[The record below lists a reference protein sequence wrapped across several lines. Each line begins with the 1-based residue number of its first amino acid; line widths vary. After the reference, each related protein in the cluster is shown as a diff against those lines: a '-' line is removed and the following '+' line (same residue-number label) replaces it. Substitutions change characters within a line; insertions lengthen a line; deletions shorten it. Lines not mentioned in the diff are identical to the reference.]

1 MDPTLLPPDPTA
13 PSGGQTELKAQSGV
27 GLSDA
32 QLSLSRRQTL
42 DLVNRLH
49 STGVQV
55 DIDLPQIVV
64 VGQQSSGKSSLIESV
79 SGITLP
85 RAAGTYSKGQ
95 PLGQA
100 RNEPFGPIIYDKA
113 EVEDRV
119 RRAQRAILSPSKPR
133 RQFLEGDI
141 DDFSEKSE
149 LSFSRNVVSLSIS
162 GPEVADLSFCD
173 LPGLIASVGTG
184 RGASSDIGLVEGL
197 IKSYI
202 TKPSCIIL
210 LTVACETDFENQGAY
225 RLAKLHDP
233 DGKRTIG
240 VLTKPDRIPTGEEK
254 GWIDFIRNEREP
266 LENNWYCVK
275 QPSSS
280 DLKQKITWHGARQ
293 REEEYFAGTSPWS
306 ELDPIFH
313 KYLRTRNL
321 VDRLSSVLSDLIA
334 KRLPEIQEELEK
346 SILETQKNLAALPPP
361 PSTDPFN
368 DMAALIYSFNA
379 DLHRHVMGIPDK
391 DGLLQAIRPV
401 QQRFRV
407 AIRGTAPL
415 FIPLARASSSRFTL
429 PPVRFLDNEEES
441 IAREEE
447 VEEAGGLCDMETP
460 EEYFTSSAEMAC
472 SPEHETKEREEVESM
487 RSSPDLIAPQ
497 QSEGEVIYVDEV
509 YARAHEARTRELPG
523 FYPFVVQQTF
533 IADIVGKWRMPA
545 LAYLQKVQGIMS
557 KKVKQLV
564 THHFGKFGQGVLEQR
579 VKTIIHSHLKDCFER
594 AEDRIKWLLDLEDL
608 PFTLNHHYLSDYKE
622 KFLAYY
628 KAAREEVIR
637 NDVAAHIKAFER
649 QSLGSSRPYVVSN
662 PGPRYIQPEEGEP
675 TGIAKVLKG
684 LVEMGITGTKPEDVY
699 KILPPDAMAPAIN
712 IMADVRA
719 YFQGTKAFSF
729 ENLTLAYKRVADNI
743 PLAVDHELVRGIERD
758 VLKILYGRL
767 GINGPDGHRIAKE
780 LATESPQIADKRQD
794 LMKRL
799 ERLQI
804 ATNELLEI
812 GM

>member
-1 MDPTLLPPDPTA
+1 MEPAINIMADVRA
-13 PSGGQTELKAQSGV
+13 YCQVAYKRF
-27 GLSDA
+27 SDN
-32 QLSLSRRQTL
+32 
-42 DLVNRLH
+42 V
-49 STGVQV
+49 
-55 DIDLPQIVV
+55 
-64 VGQQSSGKSSLIESV
+64 
-79 SGITLP
+79 P
-85 RAAGTYSKGQ
+85 RAVDHELVRGVERDILKTLCMKLGGSRPSNSKGQ

-133 RQFLEGDI
+133 KQFLEGDI
-141 DDFSEKSE
+141 DDLSEKSE

-184 RGASSDIGLVEGL
+184 NGASTDIGLVEGL

-202 TKPSCIIL
+202 TRPSCIIL

-280 DLKQKITWHGARQ
+280 DLKQNITWHDARQ

-306 ELDPIFH
+306 ELDSIFH

-368 DMAALIYSFNA
+368 DIAALIYSFNA
-379 DLHRHVMGIPDK
+379 DLHRHVMGIPDR
-391 DGLLQAIRPV
+391 DGVLQTIRPG
-401 QQRFRV
+401 QQRFRE
-407 AIRGTAPL
+407 AIRETAPK
-415 FIPLARASSSRFTL
+415 FVPVARNSSSSFTL
-429 PPVRFLDNEEES
+429 PRVTFLDNEEEFVFPS
-441 IAREEE
+441 EE
-447 VEEAGGLCDMETP
+447 VGFGLSD
-460 EEYFTSSAEMAC
+460 YDSV
-472 SPEHETKEREEVESM
+472 VESVPETV
-487 RSSPDLIAPQ
+487 PDL
-497 QSEGEVIYVDEV
+497 SIYVDEV

-523 FYPFVVQQTF
+523 FYPFVVQQTY
-533 IADIVGKWRMPA
+533 IAGIVYKWRTPA
-545 LAYLQKVQGIMS
+545 LAYLETVQGIMS
-557 KKVKQLV
+557 TKTKQLV
-564 THHFGKFGQGVLEQR
+564 TLHFGKFGQGVLEQR
-579 VKTIIHSHLKDCFER
+579 VKAIIHSHLKDCFER
-594 AEDRIKWLLDLEDL
+594 AEDRIKWLLELEDI
-608 PFTLNHHYLSDYKE
+608 PFTLNHHYFSDYKE

-628 KAAREEVIR
+628 KSAREEVIR
-637 NDVAAHIKAFER
+637 KDIAEHIQAFER
-649 QSLGSSRPYVVSN
+649 QPLGSSSPYVVSA
-662 PGPRYIQPEEGEP
+662 PRPPYSPAVEREP

-684 LVEMGITGTKPEDVY
+684 LVEMGITGTKPGDVY

-719 YFQGTKAFSF
+719 YFQV
-729 ENLTLAYKRVADNI
+729 AYKRVADNI
-743 PLAVDHELVRGIERD
+743 PLAVDQELVRGIERD
-758 VLKILYGRL
+758 ILKILYGRL

-780 LATESPQIADKRQD
+780 LAMESPQIADKRQD
-794 LMKRL
+794 LMNKL
-799 ERLQI
+799 ERLRI
-804 ATNELLEI
+804 ATQELLEI
-812 GM
+812 RI